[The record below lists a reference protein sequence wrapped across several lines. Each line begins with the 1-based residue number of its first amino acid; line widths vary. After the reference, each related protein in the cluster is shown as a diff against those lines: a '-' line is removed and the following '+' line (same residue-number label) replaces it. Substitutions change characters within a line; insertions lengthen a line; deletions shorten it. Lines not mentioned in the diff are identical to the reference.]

1 MKTWILLITYLC
13 PVFLPGQEPWLDRSI
28 SLQLPPDEVARLE
41 KELAA
46 FYEEDSRSRAA
57 LKAQMQELHVAFHR
71 GDFSAID
78 AAVARKDLP
87 LLWYIA
93 GVATDREI
101 GNHPI
106 LWKELTTV
114 EAVVKHKLELSTQ
127 VLEYLRP
134 RLSSIPGHA
143 KLMGDRVELM
153 SGTLGLA
160 DRANPT
166 GPLRIM
172 GAVGSMECIQQIGR
186 FLNDPRCPKERYFD
200 RNSGMPFPVSN
211 AHAAC
216 YDMHRALGA
225 SSPLG
230 QPAHIDTRKFGLL
243 RAWWDSDAARPY
255 REWNYEDYEPMPPP
269 RKRAVSLRPP
279 AAKSLSTAGNPGPAS
294 SLNIPA
300 IWPVLAIITLGAL
313 AAVLGFTKLRR
324 G

>member
-1 MKTWILLITYLC
+1 MKTWILSLITLC
-13 PVFLPGQEPWLDRSI
+13 PVFLPAATPWLDRSI
-28 SLQLPPDEVARLE
+28 SLQLPPDEVAKLE

-46 FYEEDSRSRAA
+46 FYEEDYRANSV
-57 LKAQMQELHVAFHR
+57 LKAQMHDLHLAFHR

-93 GVATDREI
+93 GEATDREI
-101 GNHPI
+101 GLHPVV
-106 LWKELTTV
+106 WRELGPV
-114 EAVVKHKLELSTQ
+114 EAMVKRQLELSSQ

-153 SGTLGLA
+153 SGNLGLA
-160 DRANPT
+160 DLANRT

-216 YDMHRALGA
+216 YDLHRALGA
-225 SSPLG
+225 ASPLG

-279 AAKSLSTAGNPGPAS
+279 AAKTLSPSAS
-294 SLNIPA
+294 SGDSASQTLPA
-300 IWPVLAIITLGAL
+300 IWPVLVILTLAAL

-324 G
+324 N